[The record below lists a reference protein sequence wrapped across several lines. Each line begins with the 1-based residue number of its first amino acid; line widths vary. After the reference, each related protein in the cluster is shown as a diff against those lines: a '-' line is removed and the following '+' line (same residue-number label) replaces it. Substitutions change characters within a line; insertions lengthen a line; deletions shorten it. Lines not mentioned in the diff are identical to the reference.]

1 MPRDDQRAAG
11 GPAAGP
17 KEPEFLPTAETTRL
31 AAFETFVLRNQAVV
45 YRVALRIL
53 GNKEDAQDATQEAF
67 VQAWRALPSFRGESS
82 LETWLYR
89 IVTNR
94 CLNLLRSRHS
104 AEPLSETREALLARP
119 NHLAETRSELEAL
132 KDAIVRLPPEQ
143 RATLV
148 LRELEGLSHEEIA
161 HVLGT
166 TVPAVK
172 GRLHRARLELLHAMR
187 GWR

>member
-11 GPAAGP
+11 GPAAE
-17 KEPEFLPTAETTRL
+17 EPEFLPTVETNHL
-31 AAFETFVLRNQAVV
+31 AAFEKFVRRHQTVV
-45 YRVALRIL
+45 YRVALRML
-53 GNKEDAQDATQEAF
+53 RNEEDAKDATQDAF
-67 VQAWRALPSFRGESS
+67 VEAWRALPDFRGESS
-82 LETWLYR
+82 LETWVYR
-89 IVTNR
+89 IVTSR
-94 CLNLLRSRHS
+94 CLNLLRTRRG
-104 AEPLSETREALLARP
+104 AEPLLETREASLGRP
-119 NHLAETRSELEAL
+119 NHLAETRGELDAL
-132 KDAIVRLPPEQ
+132 KDAIVRLPPDQ

-148 LRELEGLSHEEIA
+148 LRELEGLSYEEIA

>member
-1 MPRDDQRAAG
+1 LPGDDQRAAG
-11 GPAAGP
+11 EPAAP
-17 KEPEFLPTAETTRL
+17 AEEPEFLPTAETNQL
-31 AAFETFVLRNQAVV
+31 AAFEKLVRRNQTVV
-45 YRVALRIL
+45 YRVALRML
-53 GNKEDAQDATQEAF
+53 GNGQDAQDATQDAF
-67 VQAWRALPSFRGESS
+67 VQAWRALPYFRGESS

-94 CLNLLRSRHS
+94 CLNLLRTRHS
-104 AEPLSETREALLARP
+104 AEPLLETREASLGHP
-119 NHLAETRSELEAL
+119 NHLAETRSELDAL
-132 KDAIVRLPPEQ
+132 KDAIVRLPPDQ

-148 LRELEGLSHEEIA
+148 LRELEGLSYEEIA